1 MTVELHQA
9 KLEDL
14 LAIAAIYT
22 KNWQHTYKDRLPAE
36 FLQAMNVK
44 GSEKK
49 WHQFL
54 ATKGNTLLVA
64 EMEGH
69 VAGFVAVSKEPEME
83 NTRYIDAL
91 HVSSAFQNRG
101 IGSLLL
107 RKVLADIRQEGKQAT
122 ICILR
127 GNDRARAVYTKLGA
141 VHLKYFEDTLGGTTT
156 QSEKLIWQ

>member
-9 KLEDL
+9 ALEDL
-14 LAIAAIYT
+14 SEIAAIYT
-22 KNWQHTYKDRLPAE
+22 KNWQHTYKDSLPAE
-36 FLQAMNVK
+36 FLQAMNIK
-44 GSEKK
+44 ESEKK

-54 ATKGNTLLVA
+54 ATKGNRLLVA

-69 VAGFVAVSKEPEME
+69 VAGFVAVSKEPELE
-83 NTRYIDAL
+83 NTRYIDSL